1 MQIIPQEERI
11 LVEYIEHDSAIALPD
26 NIEEPDFAIWR
37 VLAVG
42 PGRLMQNGTMYKP
55 PIEVG
60 DEIVFLPRGAVKLHT
75 AMYDGR
81 KLAIVEYAA
90 VLCVVK
96 DRPAPKHT
104 SKIVVPVRS
113 GPVHA

>member
-11 LVEYIEHDSAIALPD
+11 LVEYIDHDSQIVIPD
-26 NIEEPDFAIWR
+26 NVSETDLGMWR

-55 PIEVG
+55 PIEIG
-60 DEIVFLPRGAVKLHT
+60 DEIVFLPKGGVKLNA
-75 AMYDGR
+75 AMYDGK

-96 DRPAPKHT
+96 DRPARKHT
-104 SKIVVPVRS
+104 PKILVPI
-113 GPVHA
+113 HA